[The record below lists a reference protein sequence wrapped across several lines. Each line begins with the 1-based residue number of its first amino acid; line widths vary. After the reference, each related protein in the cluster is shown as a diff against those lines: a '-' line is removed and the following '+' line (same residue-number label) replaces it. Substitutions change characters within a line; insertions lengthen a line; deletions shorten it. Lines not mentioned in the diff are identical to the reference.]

1 MARTRSVIIDNT
13 LGRIFRN
20 TPSVSQATAA
30 NLIAG
35 SKIESTSFAAGKKV
49 VARVLNNIGTG
60 KGLFFPSGGLITSV
74 QLTAAT
80 AAFGSLLT
88 LRLRVGVDYDSSISI
103 QEYQMPNFTKS
114 ATFSAAITV
123 PIGQSVFF
131 DITQVGSIKPGQG
144 VGARLSFYRG

>member
-35 SKIESTSFAAGKKV
+35 SKIESTSFAAGAKV
-49 VARVLNNIGTG
+49 VARVVNNIGAG
-60 KGLFFPSGGLITSV
+60 KGLFFPSGALITSI
-74 QLTAAT
+74 QLTATMPAS
-80 AAFGSLLT
+80 GNLLT
-88 LRLRVGVDYDSSISI
+88 LRLRVGVDYASSISI
-103 QEYQMPNFTKS
+103 EEYQMPNLTKS
-114 ATFSAAITV
+114 ATFTVAITV
-123 PIGQSVFF
+123 PIGHSVFF
-131 DITQVGSIKPGQG
+131 DIAQVGSIKPGQG